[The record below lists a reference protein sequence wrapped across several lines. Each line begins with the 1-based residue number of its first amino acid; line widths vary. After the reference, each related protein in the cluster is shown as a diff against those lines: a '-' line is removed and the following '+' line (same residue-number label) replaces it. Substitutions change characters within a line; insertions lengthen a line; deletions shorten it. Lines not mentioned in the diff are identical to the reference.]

1 MSTLALTLADFT
13 KALPFSNKIEDRQ
26 IQPFVAE
33 SYTLDLVP
41 LLGYSVLEA
50 VDQLTVPEVLPFV
63 FGVPRTANAYY
74 LRRERVYR
82 SAADVPAPAPDE
94 AELVYEPLLTLW
106 TQYLKPYWI
115 RASFT
120 RFLPQHGQDFTKG
133 GVTTPTDPGGTFRPV
148 TSTEKA
154 TLLAAHETVTEAL
167 RSRLTAF
174 RNSESTLS
182 AGHSCG
188 SATPSHRTRIRGI
201 NSARHARPRY

>member
-1 MSTLALTLADFT
+1 MSTLVLALADFT

-26 IQPFVAE
+26 IQPFVTE

-41 LLGYSVLEA
+41 LLGFELLER
-50 VDQLTVPEVLPFV
+50 VDQLTVPEIEPFV
-63 FGVPRTANAYY
+63 VGAARTVGTHY

-82 SAADVPAPAPDE
+82 STADVPAPAEAE

-115 RASFT
+115 RVSFT

-133 GVTTPTDPGGTFRPV
+133 GVTTPTDPQGTFRPISA
-148 TSTEKA
+148 TDKA

-174 RNSESTLS
+174 LRTEPTWSTS
-182 AGHSCG
+182 HGCG